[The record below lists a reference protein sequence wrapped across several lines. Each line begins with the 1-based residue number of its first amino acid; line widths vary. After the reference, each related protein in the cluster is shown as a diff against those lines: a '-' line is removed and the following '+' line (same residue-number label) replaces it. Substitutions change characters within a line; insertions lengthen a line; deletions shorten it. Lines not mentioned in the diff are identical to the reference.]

1 MNRSRRMLVAA
12 LGAITPAL
20 LLEQGAG
27 AHAAHQTGDQTG
39 MTAIP
44 DEATSIGPAQEAM
57 KSALLALSPGDK
69 LRIGGDRIRLARASK
84 FKAPQAKPG
93 KGSQG
98 MYVLT
103 KRKTVNIPCE
113 YVVKKKK

>member
-1 MNRSRRMLVAA
+1 MDRSRRVLVAA
-12 LGAITPAL
+12 LGAITPAV

-27 AHAAHQTGDQTG
+27 AHAAHQTGHQTG
-39 MTAIP
+39 ITAIQGGVP
-44 DEATSIGPAQEAM
+44 GIGPGQEVM
-57 KSALLALSPGDK
+57 KSGLLALSPADK
-69 LRIGGDRIRLARASK
+69 LRIGGDRIRLART

-93 KGSQG
+93 KGTQG